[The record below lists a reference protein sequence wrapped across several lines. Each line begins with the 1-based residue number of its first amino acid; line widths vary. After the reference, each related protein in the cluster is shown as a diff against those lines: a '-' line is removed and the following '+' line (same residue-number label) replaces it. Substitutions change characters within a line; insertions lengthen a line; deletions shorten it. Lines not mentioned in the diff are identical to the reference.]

1 MYSVHSDL
9 ESNYRTISRE
19 RTSNNS
25 INNSI
30 NNLQSNKANS
40 NQVVLKNKI
49 YLTNIFIIDWDDTL
63 FPTTW
68 IHSNGINLNDE
79 NSVSNY
85 KLYFLEL
92 DKTLSKFLDS
102 FNKIGDI
109 YVVTNANIKWI
120 KSCLGILNI
129 TRNTIIKNN
138 IRIVSARD
146 SYSQVNNSPTEWKIL
161 TFQDILEDIV
171 KKITRN
177 LKPNTCLNILSIGDA
192 NYEYIALVN
201 LDAYFKQNLPKTT
214 SNINYLLKSI
224 KFVEKPEFNYIID
237 QLNVVYKNQNSII
250 NKLGYIDLKFK

>member
-1 MYSVHSDL
+1 MYSVSGDI
-9 ESNYRTISRE
+9 ESNYRTISRNE
-19 RTSNNS
+19 NFDNS
-25 INNSI
+25 IG
-30 NNLQSNKANS
+30 NLQSNRTNS
-40 NQVVLKNKI
+40 NQIITKSKL

-68 IHSNGINLNDE
+68 VNSNGINLTDT

-109 YVVTNANIKWI
+109 YIVTNANIKWI
-120 KSCLGILNI
+120 KSCLSILNQ
-129 TRNTIIKNN
+129 TRNSIVKNN

-146 SYSQVNNSPTEWKIL
+146 SYSQVNSSPTEWKIL

-192 NYEYIALVN
+192 NYEYIALIN
-201 LDAYFKQNLPKTT
+201 LDAYFKKNLPKISS
-214 SNINYLLKSI
+214 SNVNYLLKSI

-237 QLNVVYKNQNSII
+237 QLNVVHKNQNSII